1 MEGRGALS
9 VALLSCLPGELT
21 VPENDLAHRRA
32 AARPI
37 VATVSLLAAVWLLAG
52 CQRTVEAPAPE
63 IRPVRTITVAPRA
76 PDNSV
81 ALTGTV
87 QAQNE
92 INLSFRIDGRLIE
105 RLVEIGDN
113 VRPGQLIARL
123 DPQNEESSLQSVR
136 AQLAGANAQLV
147 EARSNYERMRDLVAE
162 DAVSRAQ
169 YEQAKALLQ
178 SAEAQVRALDGQVA
192 LAQNRLGYTRLV
204 ADLAGVAT
212 ARGPE
217 PGEVGGAGR
226 MIAQVAR
233 EGARDA
239 VFDVPAQIK
248 DSAPLDPTI
257 VVSPGK
263 AGAAAGGSSRDLS
276 VALAMDPKVTAIGRV
291 REVSPRADPVTGTFA
306 VRVRLIDPPPA
317 MRLGSTVTG
326 RMKLDGVP
334 AIQVPATALVRAD
347 GKTAVWVVD
356 KASGTVSM
364 RNIQLGNADA
374 NSVRVTSGLQP
385 GDVVVTAGV
394 QALRP
399 GQKVRLLEVRP

>member
-1 MEGRGALS
+1 MSKPIDFPSPNRFGARALAWGALS
-9 VALLSCLPGELT
+9 L
-21 VPENDLAHRRA
+21 
-32 AARPI
+32 
-37 VATVSLLAAVWLLAG
+37 VSVLAG
-52 CQRTVEAPAPE
+52 CAREVEAPPPE
-63 IRPVRTITVAPRA
+63 IRPVRTITVASRA
-76 PDNSV
+76 ADNTV

-92 INLSFRIDGRLIE
+92 INLSFRIDGRLVE
-105 RLVEIGDN
+105 RTVEVGDN

-178 SAEAQVRALDGQVA
+178 SAEAQLQSLQGQVS
-192 LAQNRLGYTRLV
+192 LAQNRLSYTRLV
-204 ADLAGVAT
+204 SDVAGVVT

-217 PGEVGGAGR
+217 PGEVVGAGR
-226 MIAQVAR
+226 MVVQVAR

-248 DSAPLDPTI
+248 DSAPLDPVV

-263 AGAAAGGSSRDLS
+263 AGAATGGNSRDLS

-306 VRVRLIDPPPA
+306 VRVRLIDPPAA

-326 RMKLDGVP
+326 RM
-334 AIQVPATALVRAD
+334 
-347 GKTAVWVVD
+347 
-356 KASGTVSM
+356 
-364 RNIQLGNADA
+364 
-374 NSVRVTSGLQP
+374 
-385 GDVVVTAGV
+385 
-394 QALRP
+394 
-399 GQKVRLLEVRP
+399 

>member
-1 MEGRGALS
+1 
-9 VALLSCLPGELT
+9 VA
-21 VPENDLAHRRA
+21 
-32 AARPI
+32 
-37 VATVSLLAAVWLLAG
+37 ATALLAAAGLLAG
-52 CQRTVEAPAPE
+52 CQRAEVAPPPE
-63 IRPVRTITVAPRA
+63 IRPVRAVTVAPRA

-81 ALTGTV
+81 MLTGTV

-92 INLSFRIDGRLIE
+92 INLSFRVDGRLIE
-105 RLVEIGDN
+105 RTVDVGDN

-123 DPQNEESSLQSVR
+123 DPQNEESALQSVR

-147 EARSNYERMRDLVAE
+147 EARSNYQRMRELVAE

-204 ADLAGVAT
+204 ADVAGVVT

-217 PGEVGGAGR
+217 PGEVVGAGR
-226 MIAQVAR
+226 MIVQVAR

-248 DSAPLDPTI
+248 DAAPLDPKI
-257 VVSPGK
+257 VVSVGRDGKPGK
-263 AGAAAGGSSRDLS
+263 TTETARDLS
-276 VALAMDPKVTAIGRV
+276 VSLAMNPQVSAIGRV
-291 REVSPRADPVTGTFA
+291 REVAPRADPVTGTFA

-326 RMKLDGVP
+326 RMRLEGTPGIELP
-334 AIQVPATALVRAD
+334 ASALVRAD
-347 GKTAVWVVD
+347 GKTAVWVFD
-356 KASGTVSM
+356 KASGTVSL
-364 RNIQLGNADA
+364 RTIQVRDGDA
-374 NSVRVTSGLQP
+374 QRIQVASGLQP

-399 GQKVRLLEVRP
+399 GQKVRLLETQS

>member
-1 MEGRGALS
+1 MS
-9 VALLSCLPGELT
+9 
-21 VPENDLAHRRA
+21 ENDLARRLA

-37 VATVSLLAAVWLLAG
+37 GAAVSLLAAAWLLAS
-52 CQRTVEAPAPE
+52 CQRAVEAPAPE
-63 IRPVRTITVAPRA
+63 IRPVRAITVAQRA

-81 ALTGTV
+81 MLTGTV

-92 INLSFRIDGRLIE
+92 INLSFRVDGRLIE
-105 RLVEIGDN
+105 RLVEVGDT

-136 AQLAGANAQLV
+136 AQLAGAQAQLV
-147 EARSNYERMRDLVAE
+147 EARSNYERMRELVVE

-204 ADLAGVAT
+204 ADVAGVVT

-217 PGEVGGAGR
+217 PGEVVGAGR

-248 DSAPLDPTI
+248 DAAPLDPKI
-257 VVSPGK
+257 VVSVGRDGK
-263 AGAAAGGSSRDLS
+263 AAKAADAARDLT
-276 VALAMDPKVTAIGRV
+276 VALAMNPQVSAIGRV
-291 REVSPRADPVTGTFA
+291 REVAPRADPVTGTFA
-306 VRVRLIDPPPA
+306 VRVRLIDPPAA

-326 RMKLDGVP
+326 RLRLDGVP
-334 AIQVPATALVRAD
+334 GIEVPASALVRAD
-347 GKTAVWVVD
+347 GKTAVWVFD
-356 KASGTVSM
+356 KASGTVSL
-364 RNIQLGNADA
+364 RPIQVRDADA
-374 NSVRVTSGLQP
+374 KRVQVASGLQP
-385 GDVVVTAGV
+385 GDVVVTAGA

-399 GQKVRLLEVRP
+399 GQKVRLLESQS

>member
-1 MEGRGALS
+1 MFNPIAF
-9 VALLSCLPGELT
+9 PM
-21 VPENDLAHRRA
+21 PHPRRA
-32 AARPI
+32 RA
-37 VATVSLLAAVWLLAG
+37 LAWCALPLIALLAG
-52 CQRTVEAPAPE
+52 CAREVEAPPPE

-76 PDNSV
+76 ADNTV

-92 INLSFRIDGRLIE
+92 INLSFRIDGRLVE
-105 RLVEIGDN
+105 RLVEVGDN

-178 SAEAQVRALDGQVA
+178 SAEAQILSLQGQVS
-192 LAQNRLGYTRLV
+192 LAQNRLSYTRLV
-204 ADLAGVAT
+204 SEVAGVVT

-217 PGEVGGAGR
+217 PGEVVGAGR
-226 MIAQVAR
+226 MVVQVAR

-248 DSAPLDPTI
+248 DSAPLDPQI
-257 VVSPGK
+257 VVSPGRP
-263 AGAAAGGSSRDLS
+263 AGSARDLN
-276 VALAMDPKVTAIGRV
+276 VALAMDPQVTALGRV

-326 RMKLDGVP
+326 RMKLDGPP
-334 AIQVPATALVRAD
+334 AIEVPATALVRAD

-356 KASGTVSM
+356 KASGTVSL
-364 RNIQLGNADA
+364 RTIELGNADA
-374 NSVRVTSGLQP
+374 NSVQVAAGLKA

-399 GQKVRLLEVRP
+399 GQKVRLLEARS

>member
-1 MEGRGALS
+1 MSNPTIFHMAMLCRSRALTWGVLS
-9 VALLSCLPGELT
+9 MVVA
-21 VPENDLAHRRA
+21 
-32 AARPI
+32 
-37 VATVSLLAAVWLLAG
+37 LAG
-52 CQRTVEAPAPE
+52 CAREAEPPPPE
-63 IRPVRTITVAPRA
+63 IRPVRTITVASRA
-76 PDNSV
+76 ADNSV

-92 INLSFRIDGRLIE
+92 INLSFRIDGRLVE

-178 SAEAQVRALDGQVA
+178 SAEAQIQSLQGQVS
-192 LAQNRLGYTRLV
+192 LAQNRLSYTRLV
-204 ADLAGVAT
+204 SNVAGVVT

-217 PGEVGGAGR
+217 PGEVVGAGR
-226 MIAQVAR
+226 MVVQVAR

-248 DSAPLDPTI
+248 DAAPLDPQV

-263 AGAAAGGSSRDLS
+263 AGGNSRDLS
-276 VALAMDPKVTAIGRV
+276 VALVMDPKVTAIGRV

-306 VRVRLIDPPPA
+306 VRVRLIDPPAA

-326 RMKLDGVP
+326 RMKLDGTP

-356 KASGTVSM
+356 KATGTVSL
-364 RNIQLGNADA
+364 RNIELGNADA
-374 NSVRVTSGLQP
+374 DSVQVAAGLKP

-399 GQKVRLLEVRP
+399 GQKVRMLEARS